1 MPEGY
6 IARIGRL
13 VAASANTLIDSLEN
27 VAPVMVMEQTIREID
42 EAIEEVRQQ
51 LGKTEAARYLSSQS
65 LNKDNARHVE
75 LQEQIEIAVNEG
87 RDDLAEAAIARQM
100 DIEAMLPV
108 VEKSITD
115 ADAEIAE
122 LNSYIQALQA
132 KKREMEEAKEEYR
145 KAESQASGEPGVPG
159 SSEPSRRVE
168 KATAA
173 FNRVMNNAGAP
184 GISGNQ
190 DAAKLAEL
198 ESLSRSNRIKERLA
212 RIKSGSES

>member
-65 LNKDNARHVE
+65 L

-115 ADAEIAE
+115 ADAEIVE

-145 KAESQASGEPGVPG
+145 KAEAQASGEPGVPG

>member
-115 ADAEIAE
+115 ADAEIVE

-145 KAESQASGEPGVPG
+145 KAEAQASGEPGVP
-159 SSEPSRRVE
+159 EP
-168 KATAA
+168 
-173 FNRVMNNAGAP
+173 
-184 GISGNQ
+184 
-190 DAAKLAEL
+190 
-198 ESLSRSNRIKERLA
+198 
-212 RIKSGSES
+212 